1 MQYLYMLI
9 HKSGMMQKI
18 YTMQQYIKC
27 QKQTKLTTLKMLL
40 ATETLI
46 WSLNLKPLCR
56 RWVGV
61 S

>member
-1 MQYLYMLI
+1 MLI